1 MAKGVPR
8 DGQKCETGWPD
19 LGGCC
24 SWGQQVAVR
33 STKKRQEFVVGS
45 KPKGP
50 RDLHLTITGTV
61 DGLAPCAVAEE
72 EEAQKKEAAEGQQ
85 GGGAAG
91 MPAGGWV
98 GWGTEGSPSELCEV
112 GRTGRVLAAGKQSMD
127 GSACSGLTNA
137 VPAAVTST
145 SLHAWDR
152 GRMLQHSCSLNPELN
167 RAIINPNGRWAYMCT
182 WEPPACWQT
191 GDVGRQQLEHRHST
205 LREEARSVQSKR
217 LTAGLRQSGP
227 NMPPLWQRWEDAA
240 HGMMPVMP
248 PMLTA
253 CHCLPPPRRPTHA
266 GDPRP
271 DHPRGGC
278 HHHHHSAAAAKEW
291 HAQGRRH
298 IPCPGRDKARA
309 AHCEL
314 VLGSEHSM
322 SASNARLCL

>member
-1 MAKGVPR
+1 M
-8 DGQKCETGWPD
+8 
-19 LGGCC
+19 LY
-24 SWGQQVAVR
+24 AVCLQ
-33 STKKRQEFVVGS
+33 QEFVVGS

-98 GWGTEGSPSELCEV
+98 GWGTEGSPSGVQKDRLQSFARVCEAVHGRDAAKFAASPTV

-167 RAIINPNGRWAYMCT
+167 RAIINPNGR
-182 WEPPACWQT
+182 
-191 GDVGRQQLEHRHST
+191 
-205 LREEARSVQSKR
+205 
-217 LTAGLRQSGP
+217 
-227 NMPPLWQRWEDAA
+227 
-240 HGMMPVMP
+240 
-248 PMLTA
+248 
-253 CHCLPPPRRPTHA
+253 
-266 GDPRP
+266 
-271 DHPRGGC
+271 
-278 HHHHHSAAAAKEW
+278 
-291 HAQGRRH
+291 
-298 IPCPGRDKARA
+298 
-309 AHCEL
+309 
-314 VLGSEHSM
+314 
-322 SASNARLCL
+322 